1 MSSGQDQMCVLE
13 EENVENKTQSEN
25 ASECWH
31 IKLKCGYQSKDPTT
45 YLSLKFT
52 FFLTLMSG
60 SEVLSGF
67 FHISCSWWGG
77 LVMPSSPVLKEF
89 CKF

>member
-25 ASECWH
+25 DTECWH

-45 YLSLKFT
+45 YLSLRPYIYFFPYLDEWFGSPFRLFFT
-52 FFLTLMSG
+52 FLVLGDGGTL
-60 SEVLSGF
+60 
-67 FHISCSWWGG
+67 
-77 LVMPSSPVLKEF
+77 
-89 CKF
+89 

>member
-13 EENVENKTQSEN
+13 EENVENNTQSEN

-45 YLSLKFT
+45 YST
-52 FFLTLMSG
+52 
-60 SEVLSGF
+60 VLNN
-67 FHISCSWWGG
+67 G
-77 LVMPSSPVLKEF
+77 LLVLIVS
-89 CKF
+89 